1 VIGFGIVLGLFI
13 VIFTQTHKAKIISMR
28 KFKSVLLVDDDPTI
42 NFVHKLFL
50 TEWEVT
56 DQIYTA
62 ANGQEALDFLEQSD
76 DFGQEPPSMILLDI
90 NMPVMNGFEFL
101 EAYESLPESKKASVI
116 MAMLTTSLHEKDREK
131 ASQFISLDSYMSK
144 PLEKEQ
150 LMKVINNY
158 WMEMEQK
165 EKAL

>member
-1 VIGFGIVLGLFI
+1 M
-13 VIFTQTHKAKIISMR
+13 K

-56 DQIYTA
+56 DQIFTA
-62 ANGQEALDFLEQSD
+62 ANGQEALDFLEQSE
-76 DFGQEPPSMILLDI
+76 DFGQQPPSMILLDI

-101 EAYESLPESKKASVI
+101 EAYEHLPESKKASVI

-131 ASQFISLDSYMSK
+131 ASKFIDLNSYMSK
-144 PLEKEQ
+144 PLEKDQ
-150 LMKVINNY
+150 LMQVIERH
-158 WMEMEQK
+158 WAQIGLE
-165 EKAL
+165 EKAKV

>member
-1 VIGFGIVLGLFI
+1 M
-13 VIFTQTHKAKIISMR
+13 K

-50 TEWEVT
+50 TEWGIT

-62 ANGQEALDFLEQSD
+62 ANGQEALEFLEQNEE
-76 DFGQEPPSMILLDI
+76 FGQHPPSMILLDI

-101 EAYESLPESKKASVI
+101 EAYEGLPDKKKASVV

-131 ASQFISLDSYMSK
+131 ASKFVNLDSYMSK

-150 LMKVINNY
+150 LMTVVDKY
-158 WMEMEQK
+158 WNAFK
-165 EKAL
+165 ENPVKM

>member
-1 VIGFGIVLGLFI
+1 M
-13 VIFTQTHKAKIISMR
+13 K

-62 ANGQEALDFLEQSD
+62 ANGQEALDFLAQNE
-76 DFGQEPPSMILLDI
+76 DFGQHPPSMILLDI

-101 EAYESLPESKKASVI
+101 EAYQQLPEANKASVI

-131 ASQFISLDSYMSK
+131 ASKFINLDSYMSK

-150 LMKVINNY
+150 LMEVINKH
-158 WMEMEQK
+158 WAQIEAG
-165 EKAL
+165 EKVKV

>member
-1 VIGFGIVLGLFI
+1 M
-13 VIFTQTHKAKIISMR
+13 K

-62 ANGQEALDFLEQSD
+62 ANGQEALDFLEQNEG
-76 DFGQEPPSMILLDI
+76 FGQHPPSMILLDI

-101 EAYESLPESKKASVI
+101 AAYEQLADSKKASVI

-131 ASQFISLDSYMSK
+131 ASKFINLDSYMSK

-150 LMKVINNY
+150 LMKVIEKY
-158 WMEMEQK
+158 WIQFEER
-165 EKAL
+165 EKAKV

>member
-1 VIGFGIVLGLFI
+1 M
-13 VIFTQTHKAKIISMR
+13 K

-62 ANGQEALDFLEQSD
+62 ANGQEALDFLDQNE
-76 DFGQEPPSMILLDI
+76 DFGQSPPSMILLDI

-101 EAYESLPESKKASVI
+101 EAYELLPDSKKASVI

-131 ASQFISLDSYMSK
+131 ASKFINLDSYMSK

-150 LMKVINNY
+150 LMKVIAKY
-158 WMEMEQK
+158 WNEFEEI
-165 EKAL
+165 EKV

>member
-1 VIGFGIVLGLFI
+1 M
-13 VIFTQTHKAKIISMR
+13 K

-62 ANGQEALDFLEQSD
+62 ANGQEALDFLEQSE
-76 DFGQEPPSMILLDI
+76 DFGQQPPSMILLDI

-101 EAYESLPESKKASVI
+101 EAYEHLPESKKASVI
-116 MAMLTTSLHEKDREK
+116 MAMLTTSLHEKDRNK
-131 ASQFISLDSYMSK
+131 ASKFINLDNYMSK

-150 LMKVINNY
+150 LMKVIDKY
-158 WMEMEQK
+158 WAHA
-165 EKAL
+165 EKIEEAKI

>member
-1 VIGFGIVLGLFI
+1 M
-13 VIFTQTHKAKIISMR
+13 K

-50 TEWEVT
+50 TEWGIT

-62 ANGQEALDFLEQSD
+62 ANGQEALEFLEQNE
-76 DFGQEPPSMILLDI
+76 DFGQHPPSMILLDI

-101 EAYESLPESKKASVI
+101 EAYEGLPDKKKASVV
-116 MAMLTTSLHEKDREK
+116 MAMLTTSLHDKDREK
-131 ASQFISLDSYMSK
+131 ASKFVNLDSYMSK

-150 LMKVINNY
+150 LMTVVDKY
-158 WMEMEQK
+158 WNAFEENPVKM
-165 EKAL
+165 

>member
-1 VIGFGIVLGLFI
+1 M
-13 VIFTQTHKAKIISMR
+13 K

-62 ANGQEALDFLEQSD
+62 ANGQEALDFLEQNE
-76 DFGQEPPSMILLDI
+76 DFGQHPPSMILLDI

-101 EAYESLPESKKASVI
+101 EAYEQLADSKKASVI

-131 ASQFISLDSYMSK
+131 ASKFINLDSYMSK

-150 LMKVINNY
+150 LMKVIQKY
-158 WMEMEQK
+158 WIEFEEK
-165 EKAL
+165 EKAKV